1 VAMLDLAAVGDR
13 GSSSSSKKDVT
24 DEKNDMDF

>member
-13 GSSSSSKKDVT
+13 GSSSKKDVT